1 MLLFFLL
8 LMANFEMHQ
17 FLIERR
23 SIRRFE
29 HRPIPPD
36 KLHRIV
42 ETALYA
48 PSAGN
53 TQPWYIIVVQ
63 DTGSCRLIYEN
74 TLWLAGK
81 PPYNEAPSAYLLVL
95 WEKARCP
102 DWPGIASCAA
112 LCTYILLAAH
122 AESLGAVWIG
132 SITNKDLL
140 IHHFGIP
147 KELDLFS
154 IIALG
159 YPNESPKPVPAGED
173 YHPYRRDG
181 QLFVPKYSVTDKVKF
196 DRWQ

>member
-1 MLLFFLL
+1 MLLFLL
-8 LMANFEMHQ
+8 TLIANFEMHQ

-23 SIRRFE
+23 SIRRFN
-29 HRPIPPD
+29 HQPIPSD

-81 PPYNEAPSAYLLVL
+81 PPHNEAPSAYLLVL
-95 WEKARCP
+95 WEKTRCP

-122 AESLGAVWIG
+122 AENLGAVWIG

-140 IHHFGIP
+140 IQHFGIP

-159 YPNESPKPVPAGED
+159 YPNESPRVVPVDKD

-196 DRWQ
+196 DRWE

>member
-29 HRPIPPD
+29 HRPIPSD

-81 PPYNEAPSAYLLVL
+81 PPYNEAPSAYLL
-95 WEKARCP
+95 
-102 DWPGIASCAA
+102 
-112 LCTYILLAAH
+112 LAAH

-159 YPNESPKPVPAGED
+159 YPNESPKLVPAGED